1 MFEKREEMKMWESIL
16 QTKTYQR
23 RMEDTLQELE
33 IQAVT
38 GAGGFGA
45 GKAAKEKFWNASIQL
60 TAWKEV
66 QSDEIHQGEILL
78 STPADDRLLRHL
90 QNTVKQDSVIQCRVR
105 PSRNGRYLLLL
116 GPVQAGDDPGLKVL
130 LEEQIREVTMEVE
143 GLGTFTLERLADW
156 FEIKT
161 DWQGEEICLSFDREE
176 ENAMERSIATARI
189 LMADQK
195 DWDRRVRECAVKDLL
210 DLAND
215 WAAEEMDPEELERLD
230 EEDEQP
236 VSREQFLERLELES
250 IQVEEDGGF
259 EFWFRDGDMFYGH
272 SIHVTGNLEDGPDWA
287 SIEG

>member
-1 MFEKREEMKMWESIL
+1 M
-16 QTKTYQR
+16 
-23 RMEDTLQELE
+23 
-33 IQAVT
+33 
-38 GAGGFGA
+38 
-45 GKAAKEKFWNASIQL
+45 
-60 TAWKEV
+60 
-66 QSDEIHQGEILL
+66 
-78 STPADDRLLRHL
+78 
-90 QNTVKQDSVIQCRVR
+90 
-105 PSRNGRYLLLL
+105 
-116 GPVQAGDDPGLKVL
+116 
-130 LEEQIREVTMEVE
+130 REVTMEVE

-156 FEIKT
+156 FEIKM

-215 WAAEEMDPEELERLD
+215 WAAEEMDPEELERL
-230 EEDEQP
+230 
-236 VSREQFLERLELES
+236 ELES